1 MTTGGW
7 EQTCTEERAAEGAHV
22 RLDSTGP
29 VPAQGERSGNSGKRP
44 TTGPADCGLAAA
56 CRGRG
61 CPAAGGAGL
70 TALSDAHLQKACL
83 FLHPLKYVI
92 SGAYEA
98 LQEKK

>member
-1 MTTGGW
+1 MAW
-7 EQTCTEERAAEGAHV
+7 LPHAW
-22 RLDSTGP
+22 
-29 VPAQGERSGNSGKRP
+29 
-44 TTGPADCGLAAA
+44 
-56 CRGRG
+56 
-61 CPAAGGAGL
+61 GAGAQLQAVLCL

>member
-1 MTTGGW
+1 MSARET
-7 EQTCTEERAAEGAHV
+7 
-22 RLDSTGP
+22 L
-29 VPAQGERSGNSGKRP
+29 GKGQRQVQLTVAWLP
-44 TTGPADCGLAAA
+44 HAG
-56 CRGRG
+56 
-61 CPAAGGAGL
+61 AAGAQLQAVLCL